1 LTLDLLRGALN
12 QLETLKTTLEAAL
25 AKAEHTASGKPQV
38 PAKHANGRLTDHGVR
53 ELRSMIDAGRLDAE
67 IARALDITQPAV
79 HNQRQKYMAERMTSK
94 RRRKAA

>member
-1 LTLDLLRGALN
+1 
-12 QLETLKTTLEAAL
+12 
-25 AKAEHTASGKPQV
+25 
-38 PAKHANGRLTDHGVR
+38 
-53 ELRSMIDAGRLDAE
+53 MIDAGRLDAE